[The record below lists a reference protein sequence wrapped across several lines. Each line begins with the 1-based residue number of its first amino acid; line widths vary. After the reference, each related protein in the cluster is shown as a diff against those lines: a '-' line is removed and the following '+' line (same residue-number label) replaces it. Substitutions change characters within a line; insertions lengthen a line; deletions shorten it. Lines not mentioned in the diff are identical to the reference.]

1 MLEAS
6 VRLRKG
12 VEEGE
17 EMSAFADGCLYD
29 RLGHYEFLYI
39 LINASI
45 TKKFFFKIRILFELK
60 SIKRHAL
67 SF

>member
-29 RLGHYEFLYI
+29 RLGHYEFLYV
-39 LINASI
+39 LINSSI
-45 TKKFFFKIRILFELK
+45 TKKLFF
-60 SIKRHAL
+60 
-67 SF
+67 